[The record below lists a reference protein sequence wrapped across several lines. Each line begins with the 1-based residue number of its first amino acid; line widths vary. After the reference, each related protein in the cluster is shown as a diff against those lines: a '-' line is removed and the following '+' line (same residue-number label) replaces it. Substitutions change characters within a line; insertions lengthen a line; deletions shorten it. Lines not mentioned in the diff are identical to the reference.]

1 MMASQEVIADIE
13 AEAGNIETAEKEL
26 ASFTQDLSV
35 FASMS
40 APMRRGS
47 LGLLI
52 LVLFERYWLK

>member
-1 MMASQEVIADIE
+1 MILDIE

-40 APMRRGS
+40 SPMRRGS

-52 LVLFERYWLK
+52 LVLFERYWFK